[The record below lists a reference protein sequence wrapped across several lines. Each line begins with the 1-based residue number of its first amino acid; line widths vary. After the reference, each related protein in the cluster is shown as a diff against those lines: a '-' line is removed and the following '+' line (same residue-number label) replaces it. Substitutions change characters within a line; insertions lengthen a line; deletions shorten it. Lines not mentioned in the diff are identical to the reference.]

1 MLASWKQ
8 KKRSSPLLAD
18 GLDADSAKP
27 ARGSTP
33 LAVIEVCQRLVVQA
47 GVAMRAVPRVFAIL
61 YRELEATTVI
71 PAASSVRW
79 WLQRLGLYALREPLA
94 RTGDWVYLIDHSV
107 QIGTVKV
114 CVILGI
120 RLCDIPYPQRAL
132 RFEDMHVIAVI
143 PVELS
148 TGDIVDAQLEQAT
161 LRTGIPRQIVS
172 DGGNDVKKGAVI
184 FAERHPETTVTYDT
198 AHHGAIVLKRRFEN
212 DPQWSEFIGR
222 LSQVKS
228 HIRQTTDAFLASPAP
243 RPKARYMNLESL
255 LKWSRRIL
263 ELLDRGATGG
273 RASERAESR
282 YSWLRDYRA
291 SIEKWSRWEATVRA
305 SVSYVRTRG
314 LSVDSESGL
323 REHLSELPP
332 ELSDEALAMELGTF
346 VRESCASTG
355 WGECLV
361 GSTEVLESLFGKW
374 KMLERQESQSGITG
388 LILSLGAL
396 LGSWPLS
403 RIHTALEATP
413 VKHVV
418 GWCHE
423 NLPESVQ
430 SQRRLLLSGQKA

>member
-8 KKRSSPLLAD
+8 KKHSSPTLAD
-18 GLDADSAKP
+18 CLDVESASP

-33 LAVIEVCQRLVVQA
+33 LAIIEVCQRLVVQA

-61 YRELEATTVI
+61 YHKLDATTVI

-79 WLQRLGLYALREPLA
+79 WLQRLGLYALREPLPKA
-94 RTGDWVYLIDHSV
+94 GDWVFLIDHSV
-107 QIGTVKV
+107 QIGTLKV

-120 RLCDIPYPQRAL
+120 RLGDVPYPQRAL
-132 RFEDMHVIAVI
+132 RHEDMQVIAVI
-143 PVELS
+143 PVEQS
-148 TGDIVDAQLEQAT
+148 TGEIVDAQLEQVA

-172 DGGNDVKKGAVI
+172 DGGSDVKKGAAI
-184 FAERHPETTVTYDT
+184 FARRHSETAVTYDA
-198 AHHGAIVLKRRFEN
+198 AHHGAIVLKRRFEG
-212 DPQWSEFIGR
+212 DPQWSEYIGR

-228 HIRQTTDAFLASPAP
+228 HLRQTSDAFLASPSL

-263 ELLDRGATGG
+263 HLLDRDASGG
-273 RASERAESR
+273 PASERAELR
-282 YSWLRDYRA
+282 YGWLRDYRA
-291 SIEKWSRWEATVRA
+291 SIENWSCWEATVRA

-323 REHLSELPP
+323 RQHLSELPS
-332 ELSDEALAMELGTF
+332 ELSDEVLATELETF
-346 VRESCASTG
+346 VRESSAAAG
-355 WGECLV
+355 PDECLV

-388 LILSLGAL
+388 LVLSLGAL
-396 LGSWPLS
+396 LGAWPAS
-403 RIHTALEATP
+403 RIQAALEATP

-418 GWCHE
+418 RWCHE
-423 NLPESVQ
+423 NLPPSVQ
-430 SQRRLLLSGQKA
+430 SQRRITLSGQ